1 MLSIWFKIR
10 LNFLLVWFRV
20 ASGLGQ
26 WFIAGWLKVGAK
38 FYLKSVQGLI
48 RNLLKTHLPFRFGF
62 GFVLGWVN
70 PLFGISFEGL
80 FNSRLVETLKLA
92 GGLTLRCVCVC
103 SFVREGFMVYDC
115 LSIYIYIHRQFALR
129 CSLGLD

>member
-1 MLSIWFKIR
+1 MGLFWVG
-10 LNFLLVWFRV
+10 LTLYLALVLRV
-20 ASGLGQ
+20 
-26 WFIAGWLKVGAK
+26 
-38 FYLKSVQGLI
+38 
-48 RNLLKTHLPFRFGF
+48 
-62 GFVLGWVN
+62 
-70 PLFGISFEGL
+70 